1 MMRWLLLAILACLPF
16 AGLSQDALVQDG
28 PATLVADR
36 IAFDAATLTAEGNVE
51 IFAQGRVLRARRV
64 TYDRSTD
71 RITVEGPLT
80 LLDGPDRILVAD
92 YAELGADLRGS
103 VVAGARLVLDQQLQ
117 IAATEVATG
126 AEGRYTQLYQTVAS
140 SCEVCAAYPV
150 PIWQIRARRV
160 VHDREERQLYFE
172 NARFEVAGVP
182 VAWFPRLRLPDP
194 TLERTTGVLAPRFSA
209 DDLLGTGI
217 EVPYFITLGPSRDL
231 TLRPFVT
238 NQETRSLGFRYRQ
251 AFDAGDLLV
260 TGAVSRDE
268 VRPGEM
274 RGYVF
279 AEGVFDLPRDYRL
292 EFDLEGVSDD
302 NYLLNY
308 DITEK
313 DRLDSRAAITR
324 IDREDRLLA
333 EIITF
338 DTLREGERNRFQPT
352 PVITIERQRREP
364 RAVLGGDLV
373 WTLQAHARRRK
384 ASTVPEGGPDDAARD
399 VERMSAAL
407 AWQRTHITAEGLVLT
422 GLAGLDLDAYSVRQ
436 DPDFADDTTF
446 ARAVPHAG
454 LELRL
459 PLGKGSRSGARHV
472 FEPVAQALFVPSDVK
487 RTPDEDSLTPEFD
500 EGNLFAVSRFAGR
513 DRRELGNRLNVGLSY
528 TRFDPSGWQ
537 TGATLGRVWRDR
549 DNEQFRDGTGLDGTA
564 SDWLLAI
571 SAEDGDRFGVESR
584 ALFDDALDFTQS
596 ETILGWQG
604 ARYLL
609 ETRYTWLEEDA
620 TAGRPDAT
628 SEWEL
633 DAAYDLTRDWTGRV
647 NWRYEA
653 VTNEASRA
661 GFGLTYRS
669 DCVTVA
675 FDVERRFT
683 SNDDLDTSTRFGF
696 GVDLAGFGA
705 DGDRTRRRRCG
716 I

>member
-1 MMRWLLLAILACLPF
+1 MMRRLLLAILVCLPL
-16 AGLSQDALVQDG
+16 AALAQG
-28 PATLVADR
+28 MPATLVADR
-36 IAFDAATLTAEGNVE
+36 IAFDDATLTAEGNVE
-51 IFAQGRVLRARRV
+51 IFADGRVLRARRI
-64 TYDRSTD
+64 TYARGTD
-71 RITVEGPLT
+71 RISVEGPLT
-80 LLDGPDRILVAD
+80 LVDGPDRVLVAD
-92 YAELGADLRGS
+92 YAELGADLRRS
-103 VVAGARLVLDQQLQ
+103 VVEGARLVLDQQLQ
-117 IAATEVATG
+117 IAATEIATG

-140 SCEVCAAYPV
+140 SCEVCAAHPV

-160 VHDREERQLYFE
+160 IHDRDARQLYFE
-172 NARFEVAGVP
+172 NARFEVAGIP

-194 TLERTTGVLAPRFSA
+194 TLERATGLLAPRFSA
-209 DDLLGTGI
+209 DDLLGTGV
-217 EVPYFITLGPSRDL
+217 ELPYFIALGPSRDL

-251 AFDAGDLLV
+251 AFDAGDIVV

-268 VRPGEM
+268 VRAGKT

-279 AEGVFDLPRDYRL
+279 AEGVFALPRDYRL
-292 EFDLEGVSDD
+292 EFDLEAVTDD

-308 DITEK
+308 DVTEK

-324 IDREDRLLA
+324 IDREDRFLA
-333 EIITF
+333 EVIAF
-338 DTLREGERNRFQPT
+338 DTLRTGERNRFQPT
-352 PVITIERQRREP
+352 PVVTVERQRREP
-364 RAVLGGDLV
+364 HPVLGGDLV

-384 ASTVPEGGPDDAARD
+384 ASVAPDGFPSDATRD
-399 VERMSAAL
+399 VERMSGAV
-407 AWQRTHITAEGLVLT
+407 AWRRTHLTADGLMLT

-436 DPDFADDTTF
+436 DPEFAEDTTF

-454 LELRL
+454 LEVRL
-459 PLGKGSRSGARHV
+459 PLAKGSAAGVRHV
-472 FEPVAQALFVPSDVK
+472 IEPVAQALFVPSDVK

-500 EGNLFAVSRFAGR
+500 EGNLFAISRFAGR
-513 DRRELGNRLNVGLSY
+513 DRRELGNRLNVGVSY
-528 TRFDPSGWQ
+528 TRYDPSGWQ
-537 TGATLGRVWRDR
+537 TGTTLGRVWRDR
-549 DNEQFRDGTGLDGTA
+549 DNEQFRRGTGLDGTA

-571 SAEDGDRFGVESR
+571 SAANGERFGLESR
-584 ALFDDALDFTQS
+584 ALFDDALDVTQS

-604 ARYLL
+604 TGYQL

-620 TAGRPDAT
+620 TAGRPVAT
-628 SEWEL
+628 SEWAL
-633 DAAYDLTRDWTGRV
+633 DAGYDFARDWTGRV

-683 SNDDLDTSTRFGF
+683 SNDDLDASTRFGF

-705 DGDRTRRRRCG
+705 DDGRTRRRRCG